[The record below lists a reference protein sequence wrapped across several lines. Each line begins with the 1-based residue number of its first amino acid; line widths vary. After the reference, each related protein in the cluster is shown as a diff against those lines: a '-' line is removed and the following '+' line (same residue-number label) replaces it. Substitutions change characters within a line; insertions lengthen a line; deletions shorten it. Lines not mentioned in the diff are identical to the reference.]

1 MGCKLGRYG
10 WKTKE
15 RFQAGKR
22 FLGLNSRKKVNRLQ
36 KLAFE
41 LIQGF
46 LEFKSKG
53 LNVFKSNLN

>member
-15 RFQAGKR
+15 RFRVGKR
-22 FLGLNSRKKVNRLQ
+22 FLGLNSRKKVNGLQ